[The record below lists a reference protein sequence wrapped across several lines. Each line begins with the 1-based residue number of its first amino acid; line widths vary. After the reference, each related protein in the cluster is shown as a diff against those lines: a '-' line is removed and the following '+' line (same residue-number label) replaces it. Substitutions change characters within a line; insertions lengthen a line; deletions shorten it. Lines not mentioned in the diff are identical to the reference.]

1 MTLSVSEKGNI
12 VSSHR
17 VHQHDTGSP
26 EVQIALISA
35 RMNDLQG
42 HLENHKKDH
51 GSRQGL
57 LRLVGKRRRLLEYLR
72 GTDVSRYRQ
81 LIEKLG
87 IRK

>member
-12 VSSHR
+12 VSSNR
-17 VHQHDTGSP
+17 IHQHDTGSP

-42 HLENHKKDH
+42 HLETHKKDH